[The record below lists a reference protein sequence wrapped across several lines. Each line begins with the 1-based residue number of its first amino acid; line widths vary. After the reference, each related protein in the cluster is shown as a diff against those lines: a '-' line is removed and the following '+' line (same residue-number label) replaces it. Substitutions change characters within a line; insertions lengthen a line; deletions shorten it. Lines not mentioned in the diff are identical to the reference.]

1 MVGQSRPTD
10 DAMSHSL
17 HVVVQDEAGHTVV
30 AVAGRVFHDTVEPLH
45 AALTQVLDTDRP
57 HIVIDMSAVEIC
69 DSSGLN
75 LFARSHHTA
84 TARGGWLRL
93 AGLRP
98 IVRRVVD
105 ATNLDR
111 LLSIYTTVTDA
122 AHGRLPDTA
131 DRDG

>member
-1 MVGQSRPTD
+1 
-10 DAMSHSL
+10 MSHSL
-17 HVVVQDEAGHTVV
+17 HVAVRHEASHSVV
-30 AVAGRVFHDTVEPLH
+30 AVAGRIFYDTVEPLQT
-45 AALTQVLDTDRP
+45 ALAKLLDTDQPR
-57 HIVIDMSAVEIC
+57 VVVDMSAVEIC

-98 IVRRVVD
+98 IVRRAVD

-111 LLSIYTTVTDA
+111 LLSIHTTVADA

-131 DRDG
+131 DNDG

>member
-1 MVGQSRPTD
+1 
-10 DAMSHSL
+10 MSQSL
-17 HVVVQDEAGHTVV
+17 HVAVHHESDHTVV
-30 AVAGRVFHDTVEPLH
+30 AVAGRVFYDTVDPLH
-45 AALTQVLDTDRP
+45 AALTPLLDTDRP
-57 HIVIDMSAVEIC
+57 RIVVDMSGVEIC

-98 IVRRVVD
+98 IVRRAVD

-111 LLSIYTTVTDA
+111 LLSIHTTVTDA
-122 AHGRLPDTA
+122 ARGRLPDTA